1 MMAIELVFHKY
12 QGSDS
17 DYLVYD
23 INKNHMELDDSMVRK
38 IRNRSFG
45 ADLAGILIG
54 PFVENGDLTMKVY
67 GVQNADEKMGVKA
80 FSCYLK
86 DAGYVK
92 TGNCVLHTPFG
103 YVSVNTEENEEP
115 FYQTKIYCWC

>member
-1 MMAIELVFHKY
+1 MAQELVFHKY

-23 INKNHMELDDSMVRK
+23 INKNHMELNDSMVRK

-45 ADLAGILIG
+45 ADLAGILVG
-54 PFVENGDLTMKVY
+54 PFVENGDISMKIYDAENVD
-67 GVQNADEKMGVKA
+67 GNVGIRA
-80 FSCYLK
+80 FSRYLK

-92 TGNCVLHTPFG
+92 NGNCVFRTPSG
-103 YVSVNTEENEEP
+103 YVSVNEEESKEE